1 MFVQT
6 MKPATLQRRAVAR
19 TRDRAE
25 AKAERMRRLHELAMR
40 DGPDSIWAELL
51 VIEYAVGR
59 PQ

>member
-6 MKPATLQRRAVAR
+6 MKPATLQRRAAAR
-19 TRDRAE
+19 TLGRAE
-25 AKAERMRRLHELAMR
+25 AKAERMRRLHELSQR

-51 VIEYAVGR
+51 AIEYAVGQ